1 MNQLTRFFASSL
13 LRPVRPPSRTTLT
26 SLRCLHSAQQ
36 NHNLIA
42 EKYAEKINQKL
53 KEKGLRD
60 LEELKK
66 INQDRIEA
74 DRIQQRKLY
83 DELVQKARQ
92 KLASL
97 DQSTQPTKQGGLP
110 SSQISKTRQYSSPIK
125 PLDSI
130 IDVKKVATQSADE
143 ITKLWVAYHLSTS
156 NPPRLGAVIPTGTYE
171 EMIESARKYPSFVI
185 PLAKSSSSPSPD
197 TSNPADLPFEMQ
209 YLQWDFVK
217 QPPEPNL
224 PDFLKAKT
232 TCTIPATIVMYTP
245 LGEYKLRQSFAQPT
259 LILTHYTDLADS
271 HGIVLMRG
279 DITPASN
286 GSPKITPTEAQL
298 MILRLQQFYHATVPP
313 HHDQSVHQKRRALL
327 HQFHHNP
334 AHFQLPQL
342 LELVNDL

>member
-1 MNQLTRFFASSL
+1 MNQLTRFFGLSL
-13 LRPVRPPSRTTLT
+13 LPPVPLPGRNTLPSF
-26 SLRCLHSAQQ
+26 RCLHSSQQ

-97 DQSTQPTKQGGLP
+97 DQSSQPTKQGGLP

-125 PLDSI
+125 VGVYIISPLDSI
-130 IDVKKVATQSADE
+130 IDVDKVASQSANE

-185 PLAKSSSSPSPD
+185 PLAKSSSTSSLSPD
-197 TSNPADLPFEMQ
+197 KSNPADLPFEMQ

-259 LILTHYTDLADS
+259 LILTHYTDLANS

-298 MILRLQQFYHATVPP
+298 MILRFVDFFQFWI
-313 HHDQSVHQKRRALL
+313 K
-327 HQFHHNP
+327 
-334 AHFQLPQL
+334 
-342 LELVNDL
+342 